1 MATSTTQPTFFD
13 DLKRDLRDVWGAM
26 EDGFDKTAVSI
37 RNTLRKM
44 RDESVDYVVIPLE
57 GSLPE
62 RNAPPRSFIERKLPL
77 LPPPPMTMQRLNWR
91 LNAIAQ
97 ADNVNGVLFVLR
109 GLHTGLAT
117 AQNLRRAIQR
127 LGEAGKKTAV
137 FTPYLDL
144 THYYV
149 ATAADTIIIPPGAQF
164 NVLGLRSEVTFY
176 KNSLDR
182 LGVRAQAI
190 QISPYKS
197 GPDPFTRAD
206 MSDEHKEQIDWLF
219 GGLFDLLVEEMGA
232 GRGKTA
238 VEIKDLINRAP
249 FFART
254 ALDEGLV
261 DLIAYEDEIAQAI
274 AEMMKPDAEDVKPR
288 KLSSWGDAY
297 PQLMEK
303 PRRYHKKYIGVVS
316 LSGTIGMGPSHQP
329 PIDLPLPIGGGAMAG
344 EQTLLRLL
352 RKAEKEKD
360 MAALIFHVD
369 TPGGSALASDLIGR
383 QIERIGKKKPVLVY
397 MGDVAA
403 SGGYYV
409 SAYAKHIMSQSA
421 TITGSIG
428 VWSIYFNTQ
437 ELYEKLSLNRVSMA
451 WGDHA
456 DLYSDAA
463 PLTEERRKIF
473 WDGVVESYDRF
484 KEVVANGRSLPIDE
498 LDPICE
504 GRVWLGTQA
513 MAHKLVDSH
522 GDFVDAVRK
531 TAVLADL
538 PIDTHHID
546 VINLYAKHDDH
557 ILPAAFDAADTFTE
571 IARTL
576 SGQRWREL
584 GNQPLM
590 MLPFDIRVGE

>member
-1 MATSTTQPTFFD
+1 M
-13 DLKRDLRDVWGAM
+13 G
-26 EDGFDKTAVSI
+26 DGYDKTAVSI
-37 RNTLRKM
+37 RNAM
-44 RDESVDYVVIPLE
+44 RHMQEESADYIVIPLE

-62 RNAPPRSFIERKLPL
+62 RNAPPRSFIERRLPMM
-77 LPPPPMTMQRLNWR
+77 PPPVMSMQNLNWR
-91 LNAIAQ
+91 LNAIAE
-97 ADNVNGVLFVLR
+97 ADNVNGVLFVFR
-109 GLHTGLAT
+109 GLHIGLAT

-144 THYYV
+144 IHYYV
-149 ATAADTIIIPPGAQF
+149 ATAADQIIIPPGAQF
-164 NVLGLRSEVTFY
+164 NVLGLSSEVIFY

-182 LGVRAQAI
+182 LGVHAEAI

-197 GPDPFTRAD
+197 GPDPYSRAD
-206 MSDEHKEQIDWLF
+206 MSDAHREQIDWLI
-219 GGLFDLLVEEMGA
+219 GGLFDLLADEIGE

-238 VEIKDLINRAP
+238 VEIKEIINRAP
-249 FFART
+249 FFAQET
-254 ALDEGLV
+254 VDAGLV
-261 DLIAYEDEIAQAI
+261 DIIAYEDEIGQVL
-274 AEMMKPDAEDVKPR
+274 AEAMEPDAETVKPR

-297 PQLMEK
+297 QKLTEK
-303 PRRYHKKYIGVVS
+303 PRRYHKKFIGVVS
-316 LSGTIGMGPSHQP
+316 LNGAIGMGSSHQP

-352 RKAEKEKD
+352 RKAEKQDD

-409 SAYAKHIMSQSA
+409 AAHANHIMSQSA

-428 VWSIYFNTQ
+428 VWSMYLNTQ
-437 ELYEKLSLNRVSMA
+437 ELYEKLSLNRVSVT
-451 WGDHA
+451 WGKNA

-463 PLTEERRKIF
+463 PLTAERRQIF

-484 KEVVANGRSLPIDE
+484 KEVVANGRSLPVDE

-504 GRVWLGTQA
+504 GRVWLGSQA
-513 MAHKLVDSH
+513 MEHKLVDSH
-522 GDFVDAVRK
+522 GDFVDAVRE

-538 PIDTHHID
+538 PIDTHHIN
-546 VINLYAKHDDH
+546 VVNLYAKQDDH
-557 ILPAAFDAADTFTE
+557 ILPAAFDAADTITE
-571 IARTL
+571 IARAL
-576 SGQRWREL
+576 SGEQWRKL
-584 GNQPLM
+584 ANQPLM
-590 MLPFDIRVGE
+590 MMPFNISMK